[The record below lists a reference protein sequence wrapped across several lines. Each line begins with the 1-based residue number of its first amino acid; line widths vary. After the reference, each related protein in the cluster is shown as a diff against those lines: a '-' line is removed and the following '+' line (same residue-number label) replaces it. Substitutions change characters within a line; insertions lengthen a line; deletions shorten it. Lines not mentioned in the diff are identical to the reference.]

1 MYSLPNTPKYCYPP
15 YTDDYPFS
23 PEWMYVNNS
32 CAQYPA
38 ADVRPPASQ
47 QHDPSITVF
56 CRSFSS
62 DRQRFSFLRR
72 LCMNE
77 NT

>member
-1 MYSLPNTPKYCYPP
+1 MYSLPNAPKYCFPP

-38 ADVRPPASQ
+38 ADVRPPRSFQ
-47 QHDPSITVF
+47 DRDQSITALCVAGLPQAVANVSVF
-56 CRSFSS
+56 H
-62 DRQRFSFLRR
+62 DAHV
-72 LCMNE
+72 
-77 NT
+77 